1 MRSALLTIVVG
12 LVVYVVANELI
23 TSLVTGT
30 GTGDTLL
37 QNLLPLAIAVGVVL
51 AGLTMFVKAD

>member
-1 MRSALLTIVVG
+1 MRNALLTIVVG
-12 LVVYVVANELI
+12 LVVYVAANELI

-30 GTGDTLL
+30 GTGDTLI
-37 QNLLPLAIAVGVVL
+37 QDLLPLAIAIGVVL

>member
-1 MRSALLTIVVG
+1 MRNALLTIVVG
-12 LVVYVVANELI
+12 LVVYVTASQLI

-30 GTGDTLL
+30 GTGDTLI
-37 QNLLPLAIAVGVVL
+37 QTLLPLAIAIGVVL